1 MIPVKA
7 IREGVK
13 VYKNTK
19 VAIKWAQQRER
30 ERELLMR
37 AYTALRT

>member
-30 ERELLMR
+30 EN
-37 AYTALRT
+37 Y